1 MVVEALAFF
10 FWTLARVTVASL
22 FLLAGAHLARVR
34 KRTWTRAWLCA
45 AMLFPVSLALC
56 YGTSWIPVAG
66 GMLGA
71 AATAAIWFPVVGG
84 SFDTGG
90 LKAAAVSAMA
100 LLVYPGWAFGL

>member
-1 MVVEALAFF
+1 MIAGALAFL
-10 FWTLARVTVASL
+10 FWALVKVTVASL

-34 KRTWTRAWLCA
+34 KRTWARAWLCA
-45 AMLFPVSLALC
+45 AMLFGVSLAFC

-71 AATAAIWFPVVGG
+71 AATSAIWFPVVGG
-84 SFDTGG
+84 AFDTGS